1 MYMTAEQMED
11 EANGLSN
18 YKGVGYDGRGD
29 DFLQFSGP
37 NGAGSFADP
46 VHQGK
51 IFNLTITNTTSGGS
65 SANLTALLCPGLIS
79 NATGLIADGAFN
91 AVGGAAGL
99 TGAGSPGLIAHL
111 NAFVQK
117 MPSQIVGFK
126 ISSTNP
132 AQFEQNIVLQKQS
145 PFKTHTSKPI
155 NVAIYASEANPN
167 TQLITVKETFFMDA
181 QSQISYQVL
190 PNTTVTL
197 GLVFGVSLNTAG
209 ALRKKTQKAAAS
221 KYIG

>member
-1 MYMTAEQMED
+1 MYLTAEEME
-11 EANGLSN
+11 EQANGLSN
-18 YKGVGYDGRGD
+18 YGGGRGYDGRGD

-51 IFNLTITNTTSGGS
+51 IFNLTVSNT
-65 SANLTALLCPGLIS
+65 SATAALIALLCPGLITT
-79 NATGLIADGAFN
+79 ATGLIKDGAFN
-91 AVGGAAGL
+91 DTTNTAGL
-99 TGAGSPGLIAHL
+99 TASGSPGTIAFL
-111 NAFVQK
+111 NAFIQK
-117 MPSQIVGFK
+117 FPSQIVGFK

-132 AQFEQNIVLQKQS
+132 SQFEQNIVLQKES

-181 QSQISYQVL
+181 QSKISYQIL

-209 ALRKKTQKAAAS
+209 ALRKKTQKAVAS

>member
-1 MYMTAEQMED
+1 MSAAEME
-11 EANGLSN
+11 EQANGLSN
-18 YKGVGYDGRGD
+18 YSGNGGYYDGRGD

-37 NGAGSFADP
+37 GGAGSFADP

-51 IFNLTITNTTSGGS
+51 IFNLTITNTS
-65 SANLTALLCPGLIS
+65 SSVALTALLCPGLIAT
-79 NATGLIADGAFN
+79 ATGLIKDGTFN
-91 AVGGAAGL
+91 DASNTAGL
-99 TGAGSPGLIAHL
+99 TASGSPGTIAFL
-111 NAFVQK
+111 NAFIQK
-117 MPSQIVGFK
+117 FPSQIVGFK

-132 AQFEQNIVLQKQS
+132 SQFEQNIVLQKES

-181 QSQISYQVL
+181 QSKISYQIL
-190 PNTTVTL
+190 PSTTVTL

-209 ALRKKTQKAAAS
+209 ALRKKTQKAVAA

>member
-1 MYMTAEQMED
+1 MYLSAEEME
-11 EANGLSN
+11 EQANGLSN
-18 YKGVGYDGRGD
+18 YGGRGYDGRGD

-37 NGAGSFADP
+37 SGAGSFADP
-46 VHQGK
+46 VHQNK
-51 IFNLTITNTTSGGS
+51 IFNLTITNTS
-65 SANLTALLCPGLIS
+65 SSVALTALLCPGLIS
-79 NATGLIADGAFN
+79 TATGLIKDGTFTDVSAT
-91 AVGGAAGL
+91 AGL
-99 TGAGSPGLIAHL
+99 TASGSPGTIAFL

-117 MPSQIVGFK
+117 FPSQIVGFK

-132 AQFEQNIVLQKQS
+132 SQFEQNIVLQKES

-181 QSQISYQVL
+181 QSKISYQIL
-190 PNTTVTL
+190 PSTTVTL

-209 ALRKKTQKAAAS
+209 ALRKKTQKAVAS
-221 KYIG
+221 RYIG